1 MKLWTQSA
9 ANRPL
14 AVGSYG
20 QRARPPWVT
29 LHSLRPGVRG
39 PFPLHLRRERG
50 DRGRERTT
58 GLGRRLSRG
67 AGGQQPL
74 PERAPRGG
82 HYFQQ
87 CQKCAPSSE
96 GGGQG
101 PCAASR
107 RRDPYQ
113 ALRGPGPPKRRMPKP
128 RSGPTTELPG
138 RQRPSMASSLIARA
152 RRGRCRTSPFPTA
165 PLPLPSP
172 PRLPR

>member
-20 QRARPPWVT
+20 QRARPRWVT
-29 LHSLRPGVRG
+29 FHSLRPGVRG
-39 PFPLHLRRERG
+39 PFPLHLGGERG
-50 DRGRERTT
+50 DRGRERTP

-74 PERAPRGG
+74 PECAPRGG
-82 HYFQQ
+82 PYFQR
-87 CQKCAPSSE
+87 CQKWAPSSE
-96 GGGQG
+96 GAGQG

-113 ALRGPGPPKRRMPKP
+113 ALRGPGPPKRTMPEP
-128 RSGPTTELPG
+128 RSGPTT
-138 RQRPSMASSLIARA
+138 
-152 RRGRCRTSPFPTA
+152 
-165 PLPLPSP
+165 
-172 PRLPR
+172 